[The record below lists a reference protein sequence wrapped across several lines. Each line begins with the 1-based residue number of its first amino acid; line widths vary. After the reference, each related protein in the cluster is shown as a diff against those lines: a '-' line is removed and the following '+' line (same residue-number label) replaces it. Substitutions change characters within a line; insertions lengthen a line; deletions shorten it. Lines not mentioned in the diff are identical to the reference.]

1 MSAPHRIDP
10 GVRAVLSAPRGER
23 FTRHRQSA
31 LAQMADDP
39 RVRYRQEHGELPH
52 WMKVASRRHD
62 QREVRPVPSP
72 RPAPDDVPP
81 TGPSSPPTRL
91 GRHRRPKRPGWRL
104 LAYGLAVVGGALAHH
119 VSTLL
124 L

>member
-1 MSAPHRIDP
+1 MSAPHRGDP

-62 QREVRPVPSP
+62 QREVRTVPSP

-81 TGPSSPPTRL
+81 TGPSSPP
-91 GRHRRPKRPGWRL
+91 RRPGCHRKPRHTKWRI
-104 LAYGLAVVGGALAHH
+104 LAYGLAVGAGALAHH